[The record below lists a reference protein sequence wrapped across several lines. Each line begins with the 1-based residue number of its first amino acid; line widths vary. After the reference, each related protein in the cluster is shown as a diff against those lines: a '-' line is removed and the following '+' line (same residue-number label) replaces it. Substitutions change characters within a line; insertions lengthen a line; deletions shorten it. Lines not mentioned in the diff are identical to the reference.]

1 MQNEMIFNNG
11 KIDLPIKEV
20 NGELFFDAEQ
30 TAIGLGI
37 CLEKKGTAYVRW
49 ERVRKYLNSPQVEKG
64 DYISEPDFYT
74 LAIKANSKVAQ
85 KFQYWVTHEVLPKI
99 RKTGSYSIQKPDSY
113 MIADPVERAK
123 RWIEEEE
130 KRLALA
136 DELEQAKPAIE
147 FYNDFASLQGA
158 ISIKKFSGVLISKG
172 LWNGSP
178 NDLYADF
185 RNRGF
190 TLTAPG
196 QWNNPSTEY
205 IRKVEKNN
213 LNDLQNLLDRARKQ
227 AKALESTLD
236 EINNFQIR
244 KENKKSEFNENPD
257 HKKRN

>member
-1 MQNEMIFNNG
+1 MNEIELINMNGSRYLDSRDVAKMIGKRHTDLLRDIAGYISDIDQNANLRS
-11 KIDLPIKEV
+11 D
-20 NGELFFDAEQ
+20 LFFIEASY
-30 TAIGLGI
+30 TAGTGKNYKRYLLTKQG
-37 CLEKKGTAYVRW
+37 CEFVANKLTGKKGNQFTATYVDLFNRM
-49 ERVRKYLNSPQVEKG
+49 QVQRA
-64 DYISEPDFYT
+64 
-74 LAIKANSKVAQ
+74 L
-85 KFQYWVTHEVLPKI
+85 
-99 RKTGSYSIQKPDSY
+99 DSY
-113 MIADPVERAK
+113 MIEDPVERAK

-205 IRKVEKNN
+205 IRKGWLVPKTGRNPYNNEIYVQALITPTGVEGFT
-213 LNDLQNLLDRARKQ
+213 DFYRK
-227 AKALESTLD
+227 LSVV
-236 EINNFQIR
+236 
-244 KENKKSEFNENPD
+244 SEV
-257 HKKRN
+257 

>member
-1 MQNEMIFNNG
+1 MKDIQLINMNGSQFLDSRDVAKMIGKDHRHLMRDIRSYINDLEASPNLDTANFFIESTYIDKNNQSRPRFLITKMG
-11 KIDLPIKEV
+11 CEFVANKLT
-20 NGELFFDAEQ
+20 G
-30 TAIGLGI
+30 
-37 CLEKKGTAYVRW
+37 KKGNQFTARYVDLFNKMQVQ
-49 ERVRKYLNSPQVEKG
+49 RVL
-64 DYISEPDFYT
+64 
-74 LAIKANSKVAQ
+74 
-85 KFQYWVTHEVLPKI
+85 
-99 RKTGSYSIQKPDSY
+99 DSY

-123 RWIEEEE
+123 RWIEEEQ

-205 IRKVEKNN
+205 IRKGWLVPKTGRNPYNNEIYVQALITPTGVEGFT
-213 LNDLQNLLDRARKQ
+213 DFYRK
-227 AKALESTLD
+227 LSVV
-236 EINNFQIR
+236 
-244 KENKKSEFNENPD
+244 SEV
-257 HKKRN
+257 